1 MIIVLAHVTVHP
13 GKGEQFIAAAQPCV
27 EETQKEP
34 GNISY
39 RLVADTA
46 DSCRY
51 TFVEEWA
58 SMEDLQ
64 AHMKTPHFLAL
75 GGKIEGLTAGPMNV
89 DMFDAARR

>member
-1 MIIVLAHVTVHP
+1 MIIVLAHATVHP
-13 GKGEQFIAAAQPCV
+13 GKGEQFAAATKACI
-27 EETQKEP
+27 EETRKES

-39 RLVADTA
+39 RLVADTL

-58 SMEDLQ
+58 SMEDLE

-89 DMFDAARR
+89 DIFDAEKR